1 MRLPRADLFKLSVA
15 LRAHHSQDPSLLR
28 SIREAMSKDPWQCGH
43 CRKTA
48 KASANNC
55 SHCGASWH
63 DANPG
68 FIPPDRA
75 KSQKKK
81 QNQWDESWGYSDS
94 YGKSPRSSQRDANWH
109 QRPKSPRQG
118 RFKTGRGK
126 GNNKGNAHNGPH
138 GKGKQD
144 QGAAGQE
151 GYYPIQGVAKGLPP
165 EPPWRPTLPSMP
177 SLPPL
182 PPPSTPHPES
192 KVVQTLNK
200 LTAAIKKKPD
210 QYDPEVHAILQSATL
225 AEGLN
230 AKDQMLQA
238 AEVMGEAREALD
250 AARLGRYQNHI
261 RWRDFLASA
270 VSRWQE
276 YTSDFQKQEKEFH
289 DAIEHSKAVMA
300 EAKERFEVNKAAL
313 SEDDQLTYGG
323 NVATDDPMAEKVQDN
338 TSGKALQANLDQ
350 MAANLATLR
359 TSAEASVLAEEQ
371 VTKRPRLSEGDG
383 LGAPTAMPSSTAA
396 SHGSNAMQPFPVR
409 TETQSFAE
417 PGKM

>member
-1 MRLPRADLFKLSVA
+1 MAVWSLQENSQGVGEQLQPLWSQLARCKPWLHSARQGQISKEETEPVGRELGILRQLWKKPTIFPARCKL
-15 LRAHHSQDPSLLR
+15 
-28 SIREAMSKDPWQCGH
+28 
-43 CRKTA
+43 
-48 KASANNC
+48 ASA
-55 SHCGASWH
+55 AQI
-63 DANPG
+63 A
-68 FIPPDRA
+68 
-75 KSQKKK
+75 QT
-81 QNQWDESWGYSDS
+81 
-94 YGKSPRSSQRDANWH
+94 
-109 QRPKSPRQG
+109 RPFP
-118 RFKTGRGK
+118 KTGRGK

-417 PGKM
+417 PGKV